1 MNNTSSSPQHQLLDA
16 TSYKRLFFFWKH
28 RRTIPISSLLKRT
41 MGKPWLSLSEQQLD
55 ELSLDEEASSEGQQQ
70 PSSRPQCLSGPAH
83 EILLVL
89 VAAFTGASFLLLQ
102 RATMVL
108 TDTIRHSLQLDMS
121 DMSWMSASSGYVL
134 CIVWVPNAIYK
145 FVSNFGVPS
154 V

>member
-1 MNNTSSSPQHQLLDA
+1 
-16 TSYKRLFFFWKH
+16 
-28 RRTIPISSLLKRT
+28 
-41 MGKPWLSLSEQQLD
+41 MGKPWLSLSEQHLD

-102 RATMVL
+102 RTTMVL

-134 CIVWVPNAIYK
+134 CTGWIPNAIYK
-145 FVSNFGVPS
+145 SVSNFCVPS